1 MPVDLNQIVHAVGLP
16 IRRVR
21 YVLEHR
27 VLPGAEKAS
36 RGHRVARTFTGFEA
50 FGIACATTLLEAG
63 LRRPVVSGLIRA
75 LVKAPRGASALT
87 IPFYK
92 AYASRGPL
100 KLEVADA
107 ANYRLIGPSLTD
119 TLQARWLQIATGSPL
134 DNAYHPL
141 VVLSVDVGHLRDAI
155 RRAARE

>member
-1 MPVDLNQIVHAVGLP
+1 MPVDLNQVADAVGLP

-36 RGHRVARTFTGFEA
+36 RGHRVTRTFTGFEG
-50 FGIACATTLLEAG
+50 FGIACAAVLLESG

-75 LVKAPRGASALT
+75 LVKAPRGAT
-87 IPFYK
+87 GRQIPLLG
-92 AYASRGPL
+92 AYMSTRPL

-107 ANYRLIGPSLTD
+107 ANYRLLNPTLSDATDAPWLT
-119 TLQARWLQIATGSPL
+119 IATGTPL
-134 DNAYHPL
+134 DPAYQPL
-141 VVLSVDVGHLRDAI
+141 VVLSVDVGRFRDAI
-155 RRAARE
+155 RRAANE